1 MQPAQYTWFLPQTSQ
16 KGIECTKAKEYLRSY
31 CPNIYTVIPGHQMS
45 PELQQAYRL
54 LTRNYWANWSIYYQV
69 IWFFLFS
76 NNLLESFPDFLIE
89 LDMKPRM
96 HIVETSIFSLNN
108 VTARLTKIMNNLL
121 EHIKILIFK
130 VIFSVLKID
139 RIFQKKKSFENIGL
153 GDRFWIKS

>member
-1 MQPAQYTWFLPQTSQ
+1 LDSRKQNRN
-16 KGIECTKAKEYLRSY
+16 AK
-31 CPNIYTVIPGHQMS
+31 T
-45 PELQQAYRL
+45 
-54 LTRNYWANWSIYYQV
+54 SIYGHHGHARQV
-69 IWFFLFS
+69 IIFISLE
-76 NNLLESFPDFLIE
+76 LESFQDILIE

-153 GDRFWIKS
+153 GDRF